1 MTTTE
6 QSAGPPPQGLTS
18 GVPFV
23 SGHGRAQVLIALFM
37 AYIAVKLFAIVSNVM
52 QIGLLRDALSGGSVT
67 REQAEWNDQRQ
78 LLAAVISLLILAA
91 LLVAL
96 LLWLY
101 RVASNLTALGNPKSR
116 IEYTPGWA
124 VGSFFIPFANLF
136 MPYRAFRE
144 CWVKS
149 APLVRTEEEATFPP
163 RTPTPLLAA
172 WWVSWIL
179 MGVVGRV
186 AGRFR
191 TRAGDADALVT
202 ASWVSIAAELIGIV
216 SAVLA
221 VFFVRALDRR
231 QEERG
236 RDVTYVPH
244 TPPPPPLNPLP
255 PQRQP

>member
-1 MTTTE
+1 MATTE
-6 QSAGPPPQGLTS
+6 KSAGPPPQGLTS
-18 GVPFV
+18 SVPFV

-37 AYIAVKLFAIVSNVM
+37 AYIAVKLFAIASNVM
-52 QIGLLRDALSGGSVT
+52 QIGLLRDALSGGGVT

-78 LLAAVISLLILAA
+78 LLAVVISLLVLVA

-124 VGSFFIPFANLF
+124 VGCFFIPFANFF

-144 CWVKS
+144 AWVKS
-149 APLVRTEEEATFPP
+149 APLVRTEEEAMFPP

-172 WWVSWIL
+172 WWASWIL
-179 MGVVGRV
+179 MGVVSRV

-191 TRAGDADALVT
+191 TRADDADSLVT
-202 ASWVSIAAELIGIV
+202 ATWVGVIGEVAGIV
-216 SAVLA
+216 SAALA

-231 QEERG
+231 QEERS
-236 RDVTYVPH
+236 RNVTYVPH
-244 TPPPPPLNPLP
+244 MPPPPPLTP
-255 PQRQP
+255 PPPRRP